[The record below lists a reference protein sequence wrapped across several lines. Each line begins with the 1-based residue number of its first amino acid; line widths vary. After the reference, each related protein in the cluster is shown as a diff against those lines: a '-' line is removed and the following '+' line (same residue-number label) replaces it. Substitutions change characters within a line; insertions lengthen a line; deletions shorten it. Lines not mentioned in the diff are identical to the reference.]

1 MADQVSTRLHPH
13 CQQVYDRLDALSEVT
28 QTLRFLADTDDPDDA
43 RRAARYLEA
52 AVIGAAEDITALTRM
67 EVSHA

>member
-1 MADQVSTRLHPH
+1 MAEQVSTPIHPV
-13 CQQVYDRLDALSEVT
+13 CQSIYDRLDALSEVT
-28 QTLRFLADTDDPDDA
+28 QTLRFLADTDDLEDA